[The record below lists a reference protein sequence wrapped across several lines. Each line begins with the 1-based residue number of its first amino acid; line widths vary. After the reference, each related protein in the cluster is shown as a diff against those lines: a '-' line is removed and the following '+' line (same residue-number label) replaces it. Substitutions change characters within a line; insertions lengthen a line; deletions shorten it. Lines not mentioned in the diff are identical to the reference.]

1 METPLTFEWD
11 DAKAAATLGER
22 QIAFADAARV
32 FFDAD
37 AVELDVGPDNYGGR
51 RVKVIGVVQDV
62 TFAVVA
68 TRRDDVIRIISARR
82 ASPKERRLRHG

>member
-37 AVELDVGPDNYGGR
+37 AVELDAGVDSYGGR
-51 RVKVIGVVQDV
+51 RVKVIGVVEGA
-62 TFAVVA
+62 TLAVVA
-68 TRRDDVIRIISARR
+68 TRRGEVIRIISARR
-82 ASPKERRLRHG
+82 ATRKERHLRHG